1 MDINFE
7 AIALMVLS
15 TVIASSKEVIDRKA
29 DEAADKIIAA
39 VNDSATQLDDA
50 AAKELARVL
59 TRIAARVE
67 AGV

>member
-1 MDINFE
+1 MEINFE
-7 AIALMVLS
+7 AVALMVLS
-15 TVIASSKEVIDRKA
+15 TVLTSSRTVIDQKA

-59 TRIAARVE
+59 ARIATRIE
-67 AGV
+67 DGV